1 MKAFIVLII
10 SMILIISSLLYLSSF
25 TPAFVV
31 SNNTLSHIICPAQ
44 VVTSTVNGSTLVKV
58 YINQQLL
65 SSISSIKIV
74 IKGGNYT
81 DLAVDGYVINGN
93 QVILSGPFINPL
105 IQFYTTNPQNIKVW
119 ITFTYYG
126 GVGVLS
132 LSI

>member
-1 MKAFIVLII
+1 MKIFITFII
-10 SMILIISSLLYLSSF
+10 SMILILSSLLYLSSF

-31 SNNTLSHIICPAQ
+31 SNDSVSHIIPPAQ
-44 VVTSTVNGSTLVKV
+44 LVTSELNGSTVVKV

-65 SSISSIKIV
+65 STANSIKVV
-74 IKGGNYT
+74 IQGGNYT
-81 DLAVDGYVINGN
+81 DLTVDGYVTSSN

-119 ITFTYYG
+119 IIFTYYG